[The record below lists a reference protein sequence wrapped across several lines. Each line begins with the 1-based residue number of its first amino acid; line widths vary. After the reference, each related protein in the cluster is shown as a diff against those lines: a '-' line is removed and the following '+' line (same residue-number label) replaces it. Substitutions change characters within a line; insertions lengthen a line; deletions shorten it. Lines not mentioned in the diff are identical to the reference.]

1 MEADIRLMSQRVI
14 DRRDWVGFADGFSRR
29 HQGWLISLAL
39 EEGATTRAYAT
50 RDVPLRGIVAEGD
63 EETASV
69 MIFTGD
75 ETPHVT
81 HFIEH
86 PARLAV
92 DETADGTEME
102 LAITDA
108 SGTRTIVELRS
119 PIRTELVDGMA

>member
-1 MEADIRLMSQRVI
+1 MSQRVI
-14 DRRDWVGFADGFSRR
+14 DRREWVGFADGFSRR
-29 HQGWLISLAL
+29 HDGWLVSVAL
-39 EEGATTRAYAT
+39 EEGSTTRAYAT

-63 EETASV
+63 EERASL

-75 ETPHVT
+75 VTPHVT

-86 PARLAV
+86 PALLAV
-92 DETADGTEME
+92 EEMADGTEME

-108 SGTRTIVELRS
+108 SGVRTILELRS